1 MNALFLR
8 YGSTDGDL
16 SVSHTVAT
24 LDARAT
30 FTELRRIVR
39 VMGEHDARWLAEADG
54 HIDRLVEVLTDT
66 LRACDGMV
74 DGSNYANIVQQRDE
88 AVETAEEAKSDS
100 DEHERRANE
109 AEEELHKLQAA
120 ADAAPEE
127 LLSKYTKALKDLA
140 TKEARID
147 ILNGKVVRAE
157 KQAARIDTAF
167 RTAHRRA
174 ARSKAAQE
182 ALRVAEDEIRKAAA
196 T

>member
-1 MNALFLR
+1 MNALFRR

-30 FTELRRIVR
+30 FAELRRIVR
-39 VMGEHDARWLAEADG
+39 IMGEHDARWLAEADG

-66 LRACDGMV
+66 LTACDGMV

-127 LLSKYTKALKDLA
+127 LLSKYTKASQDLA
-140 TKEARID
+140 LRDLRIEGMV
-147 ILNGKVVRAE
+147 GKVKRAA
-157 KQAARIDTAF
+157 KQADAIDYAF
-167 RTAHRRA
+167 RVAHRRA

-182 ALRVAEDEIRKAAA
+182 ALRVAEDEIRKAVA